1 MPGKIRR
8 AVARIGLGLV
18 ALTAAAC
25 GTGGSRMTPSTPT
38 TTLMAGWE
46 RKFTLD
52 WTVEREP
59 NDARRVRGY
68 VSSQFGQNVEPMRI
82 LALALDPS
90 GAVVGKRIEWV
101 PGGVPALGRR
111 YFEVPHLPAADHY
124 LVTVWDYTILESP
137 STIR

>member
-1 MPGKIRR
+1 MPGKIRL

-25 GTGGSRMTPSTPT
+25 GTVSGGMTPSAST

-59 NDARRVRGY
+59 DDARRVRGY
-68 VSSQFGQNVEPMRI
+68 ISSQFGQNVEPVRI

-90 GAVVGKRIEWV
+90 GAVVGKRVEWV
-101 PGGVPALGRR
+101 PGGVPGLGRR

-124 LVTVWDYTILESP
+124 LVTVWDYTILESK
-137 STIR
+137 SDFR

>member
-1 MPGKIRR
+1 MSGKIPL

-18 ALTAAAC
+18 TLTAVGC
-25 GTGGSRMTPSTPT
+25 GTAGSPMSPSTP

-46 RKFTLD
+46 RKFTLE
-52 WTVEREP
+52 WTVAREP

-68 VSSQFGQNVEPMRI
+68 VSSQFGQNVEPMRV

-90 GAVVGKRIEWV
+90 GAVVGSRVEFV

-111 YFEVPHLPAADHY
+111 YFEVPDLPLADHY